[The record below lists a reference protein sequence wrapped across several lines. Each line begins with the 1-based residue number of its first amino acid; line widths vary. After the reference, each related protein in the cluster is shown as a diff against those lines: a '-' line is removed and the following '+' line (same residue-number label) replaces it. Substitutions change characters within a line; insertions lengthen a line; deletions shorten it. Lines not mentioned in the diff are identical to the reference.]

1 MPMPDHHFADHTFHS
16 LLLSGPALY
25 YVLAMDGRILE
36 AGETAQ
42 RLAPAPLVGMLFQ
55 DLLLDFTAAPGLN
68 DLLFRP
74 GPHLL
79 TLLTRDGTPQTFQF
93 SFADFGGRIL
103 CLGAQ
108 DSQET
113 AMLRNTLVE
122 TNQELAASTRE
133 LQRSNAR
140 LETINAQKNRF
151 LGMAAHDLRT
161 PISHVIYSAD
171 LLRDEAANLNPEQTE
186 ALSVIDQA
194 GKSMLRILDDL
205 LDIAIIEAGRFSLNL
220 APGDLAA
227 AIRAVAQ
234 RLTPLAAAKNMRLL
248 YSLPADLPELAFDAV
263 RMEQLL
269 TNLISNAIK
278 YAPAGTTVRIA
289 GACGEGHVAISV
301 ADQGGG
307 VALEDRERI
316 FEPFGRGQAR
326 PTGDEKSIG
335 LGLCIART
343 IARGHGGDLVV
354 DSQPGQGAV
363 FLCTLPLPRRPDDG
377 AATLDAHAR
386 LH

>member
-1 MPMPDHHFADHTFHS
+1 MPTPDHNFFEHAFHR

-25 YVLAMDGRILE
+25 YVLNRDGRVVE
-36 AGETAQ
+36 AGETAM
-42 RLAPAPLVGMLFQ
+42 RIVPGPVVGKAFQ
-55 DLLLDFTAAPGLN
+55 DLLLDFTAVPGLY
-68 DLLFRP
+68 DLLLRP

-79 TLLTRDGTPQTFQF
+79 TLHTRDGAPQTFRF
-93 SFADFGGRIL
+93 SFIDLGHNIL

-113 AMLRNTLVE
+113 EMLRNTLLE
-122 TNQELAASTRE
+122 TNQELAARTRE

-161 PISHVIYSAD
+161 PIGHVLYSAD
-171 LLRDEAANLNPEQTE
+171 LLRDEGANLSPEQAE
-186 ALSVIDQA
+186 ALSVIDHA

-205 LDIAIIEAGRFSLNL
+205 LDIANIEAGRFSLNL
-220 APGDLAA
+220 APSDLAA
-227 AIRAVAQ
+227 GIRAVAQ
-234 RLTPLAAAKNMRLL
+234 RLTPLAAAKNMRLAC
-248 YSLPADLPELAFDAV
+248 SLPPDLPELAFDAI

-269 TNLISNAIK
+269 TNLISNAVK
-278 YAPAGTTVRIA
+278 YAPPGTTVRIA
-289 GACGEGHVAISV
+289 GTCGDGHVAISV
-301 ADQGGG
+301 ADQGVG
-307 VALEDRERI
+307 VAAEDRERI

-343 IARGHGGDLVV
+343 IARGHGGDLVI

-363 FLCTLPLPRRPDDG
+363 FLCTLPLPRRPHDVAASLG
-377 AATLDAHAR
+377 AR
-386 LH
+386 VCLH

>member
-1 MPMPDHHFADHTFHS
+1 MPTPDHNFFEQAFHS

-25 YVLAMDGRILE
+25 YVLDRDGRIEE
-36 AGETAQ
+36 AGETAR
-42 RLAPAPLVGMLFQ
+42 RLAADSIVGKAFQ
-55 DLLLDFTAAPGLN
+55 DLLLDFTAVPRLN
-68 DLLFRP
+68 DLLLRP

-79 TLLTRDGTPQTFQF
+79 TLFTHNGVPQTFRF
-93 SFADFGGRIL
+93 SFIDLGHRIL

-113 AMLRNTLVE
+113 EMLRNTLLE
-122 TNQELAASTRE
+122 TNQELAARTRE

-161 PISHVIYSAD
+161 PIGHVLYSAD
-171 LLRDEAANLNPEQTE
+171 LLRDEVANLSPEQAE
-186 ALSVIDQA
+186 ALSVIDHA
-194 GKSMLRILDDL
+194 GKSMLRILNDL
-205 LDIAIIEAGRFSLNL
+205 LDIANIEAGRFSLHL
-220 APGDLAA
+220 APGDLTAG
-227 AIRAVAQ
+227 IRAVVQ
-234 RLTPLAAAKNMRLL
+234 RLTPLATAKNMRLSC
-248 YSLPADLPELAFDAV
+248 SLPADLPELAFDAV

-269 TNLISNAIK
+269 TNLISNAVK
-278 YAPAGTTVRIA
+278 YAPPGTTVRIT
-289 GACGEGHVAISV
+289 GACDDGHVAISV
-301 ADQGGG
+301 ADQGVG
-307 VALEDRERI
+307 VAVEDRERI

-343 IARGHGGDLVV
+343 IAREHGGDLVI

-363 FLCTLPLPRRPDDG
+363 FLCTLPLPRRANDG
-377 AATLDAHAR
+377 ASSLGAHAC